1 MAVVPP
7 EDQLRVASHV
17 NENYSYVCQDIV
29 KEFRKYDISSSR
41 GLKANTALL
50 EG

>member
-29 KEFRKYDISSSR
+29 KEFRKYNISSSR
-41 GLKANTALL
+41 GSKANTALP